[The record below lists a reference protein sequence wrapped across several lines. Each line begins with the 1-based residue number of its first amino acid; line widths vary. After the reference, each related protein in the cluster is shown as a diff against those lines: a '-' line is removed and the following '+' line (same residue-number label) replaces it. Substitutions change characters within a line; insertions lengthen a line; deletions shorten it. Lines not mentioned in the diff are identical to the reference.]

1 MASES
6 NHQALVEGAFFAALT
21 TIIALVGLYMPPL
34 YIVTSLLTP
43 LPLAVLVR
51 RRDLKTGFMA
61 MLVAGA
67 LLFMLFGR
75 PVAVVLLIIQMGPLG
90 LLLGLLFKNYVSAG
104 FSVVIAGL
112 FSAVLLV
119 ASLLFSFWL
128 TGINPFIMGPEMA
141 QSMDQVIN
149 TYKQAGILDQTGEK
163 EARLIIENFIRFMNL
178 LLPGILVMSS
188 IVSTFVTYLINRQV
202 LLRLGYNVPVL
213 PPFSRWRFPW
223 YSIWGII
230 LGLSL
235 ILAGDS
241 LGMTVM
247 NTTGKNLLLVVGFI
261 YTILG
266 LSVAS
271 YFIKGWKIA
280 RPVKIIMVVMA
291 FLYLPFMF
299 SVLLT
304 LGVMDTLLNT
314 RRLSENNEEE
324 GKTK

>member
-34 YIVTSLLTP
+34 YILTSLLTP
-43 LPLAVLVR
+43 LPLAVVVR

-119 ASLLFSFWL
+119 ASLFFSFWL

-141 QSMDQVIN
+141 QAMDHVIN
-149 TYKQAGILDQTGEK
+149 TYKQAGILDQAGEK
-163 EARLIIENFIRFMNL
+163 EARLLIENFIRYMNL

-188 IVSTFVTYLINRQV
+188 IISTFVTYLINRQV
-202 LLRLGYNVPVL
+202 LLRLGYNVPAL

-235 ILAGDS
+235 VLAGDS
-241 LGMTVM
+241 PGRTLMSA
-247 NTTGKNLLLVVGFI
+247 TGKNLLLVVGFI

-304 LGVMDTLLNT
+304 LGVLDTLVNT
-314 RRLSENNEEE
+314 RRLSENDEEE
-324 GKTK
+324 GK